1 MKIIHV
7 LLFFTLLLLIQTQT
21 NNETNNNINND
32 TKINSNNNL
41 NSTLLNNNTNNIYN
55 ITKDNQN
62 ITINNTIDDSYTIK
76 REGDKIIKEKII
88 NNTVYREIRRMD
100 KHELDKEKLNHKIS
114 QNTNNSDTNKANIK
128 QNDIKQNKDNKENIN
143 NNTNINTTQKEE
155 EDKKNKLKEGI
166 IKPNPE
172 KKPFNLTESLINF
185 FIETFGNKSKSSN
198 NTKEEEDKKK
208 LEEENEKRRKEEQA
222 KIEQIKIEEKIK
234 KEKQDKFVTERLE
247 FLKILINNTFE
258 EILTLNLL
266 KGEKETLYL
275 DLESFTKIK
284 IAIAVTDI
292 DQQEKF
298 NFFFSGPNAR
308 GRTAVIYQLY
318 NKNYLLWEYETLRK
332 GEFYAEI
339 TNKGTK
345 DNEIYFYF
353 SQIKEKKNENINTE
367 KIDKISM
374 LLNDIDK
381 NVNEVRN
388 KKNMEIKQVNLHN
401 DKVKEN
407 NQWIVIYSIIEIC
420 TMIMIFLFQS
430 CYINSLVNKI

>member
-7 LLFFTLLLLIQTQT
+7 LFFFILILSIQAQN
-21 NNETNNNINND
+21 NNETNNNNNNN
-32 TKINSNNNL
+32 TKINSNNNSNNINN
-41 NSTLLNNNTNNIYN
+41 NSKDNKNIITNNTVDNSHKIKKQDNIIKKEMTINNTNNSEIKK
-55 ITKDNQN
+55 TDVPDVDKVK
-62 ITINNTIDDSYTIK
+62 TIQKN
-76 REGDKIIKEKII
+76 
-88 NNTVYREIRRMD
+88 
-100 KHELDKEKLNHKIS
+100 S
-114 QNTNNSDTNKANIK
+114 QNPNNSDKNKANTKQNNIK
-128 QNDIKQNKDNKENIN
+128 QNKENIKI
-143 NNTNINTTQKEE
+143 NTNLNNTQKEK
-155 EDKKNKLKEGI
+155 EDKKNVLKEGI
-166 IKPNPE
+166 IFPNPE
-172 KKPFNLTESLINF
+172 IKPFNLTESLINF
-185 FIETFGNKSKSSN
+185 FLETFGNKSN
-198 NTKEEEDKKK
+198 TTNTTKEAENKKK
-208 LEEENEKRRKEEQA
+208 LEEEEKKRKEEQA
-222 KIEQIKIEEKIK
+222 KIEQIKMEDKKK
-234 KEKQDKFVTERLE
+234 KEKEDKFLNERLG
-247 FLKILINNTFE
+247 FLKILLNNTFE
-258 EILTLNLL
+258 EVLSLTLL

-318 NKNYLLWEYETLRK
+318 NKNYIFWEYETLRK

-353 SQIKEKKNENINTE
+353 SQMKDKKNDNINTE

-374 LLNDIDK
+374 LLNEIDK

-388 KKNMEIKQVNLHN
+388 KKKMEIKQANLHN

-407 NQWIVIYSIIEIC
+407 NKWIVIYSIIEIC

-430 CYINSLVNKI
+430 CYINSLVNKV